1 MINID
6 RQTTTQTRIIM
17 AKFETGKTYYARS
30 VGDHDCIYKFEI
42 LKRTEKSVW
51 VRVHGEIVRRAIEVH
66 GSAEAFYPHGKYSM
80 AAVISAD
87 RPVGSEPEPVEIKTP
102 TVAAEVRELRRA
114 AIEEK
119 QEARLERY
127 EGLAEKNAQ
136 ASTAAY
142 ERSNQMASVIPFGQP
157 ILVGHHSEHR
167 DRNYRDKIWN
177 TMGQSVELQGK
188 ADYYKEKAE
197 AMTNNGAISSDDP
210 DAIEKLQ
217 AKIDGL
223 MQNQEQMKKANAAIR
238 KLAKQEMSLEDRA
251 AKVSELSGISLAIA
265 KKVLVPNCFRQIG
278 YPSFELS
285 NNNAVIRSTQQRLEQ
300 LKRQWE
306 TVEAVGEDRTIEHA
320 DLDITEVHNYVIN
333 RIQLK
338 FPGKPE
344 AYTRDILKGRGFRW
358 SPREGAWQRQ
368 LNANGIAA
376 AQDVLSQL
384 SNL

>member
-1 MINID
+1 
-6 RQTTTQTRIIM
+6 M

-42 LKRTEKSVW
+42 LRRTDKSVW
-51 VRVHGEIVRRAIEVH
+51 VKVHGEIVRRAIEVH
-66 GSAEAFYPHGKYSM
+66 GSTEAFYPHGKYSM

-87 RPVGSEPEPVEIKTP
+87 KPLEVAEEPAQVEPAAS
-102 TVAAEVRELRRA
+102 VADDVRELRRA

-119 QEARLERY
+119 VEARLERY
-127 EGLAEKNAQ
+127 EELADKNAR

-142 ERSNQMASVIPFGQP
+142 NRSSQMASAIPFGQP
-157 ILVGHHSEHR
+157 ILVGHHSERR

-177 TMGQSVELQGK
+177 TMGQGVKLQEK
-188 ADYYKEKAE
+188 ADYYKEKAA
-197 AMTNNGAISSDDP
+197 AMTSNTAISSDDP
-210 DAIEKLQ
+210 DAIEKLE
-217 AKIDGL
+217 AKLARL

-238 KLAKQEMSLEDRA
+238 KLAKQEMALEDRA
-251 AKVSELSGISLAIA
+251 AKVAELSGINPAIA
-265 KKVLVPNCFRQIG
+265 RKVLEPDHCRRIG
-278 YPSFELS
+278 YRSFELS

-300 LKRQWE
+300 LKRQWA

-320 DLDITEVHNYVIN
+320 DLGITEVHNYVIN

-344 AYTRDILKGRGFRW
+344 ASTRDILKGRGFRW

-376 AQDVLSQL
+376 AQDVISQL